1 MLHQYKLPFPTAARA
16 KPANPRLHLRSR
28 ARDDALLNR
37 LLSEVRS
44 HEKKVREEL
53 RRADETIA
61 DMRKELDQERGYT
74 SRAKKEREQA
84 RVKLDDALADLDA
97 ARHDLAEEQN
107 ARVGNETAHRRTISE
122 LEAAVADALRKKNRE
137 RIVRDAA
144 VKKKVTMDLQR
155 EVEKTFKTLLEKCD
169 HIFQASGMQFDV
181 DASSSEDEGGRP
193 AAARQR
199 LPSDES
205 AG

>member
-1 MLHQYKLPFPTAARA
+1 M
-16 KPANPRLHLRSR
+16 
-28 ARDDALLNR
+28 
-37 LLSEVRS
+37 
-44 HEKKVREEL
+44 
-53 RRADETIA
+53 
-61 DMRKELDQERGYT
+61 
-74 SRAKKEREQA
+74 KKEREQA

-97 ARHDLAEEQN
+97 ARRDLAEEQN

-137 RIVRDAA
+137 RIARDAA

-181 DASSSEDEGGRP
+181 EASSSDEEGAHPP
-193 AAARQR
+193 AAAGRRSPPRAPAEQPA
-199 LPSDES
+199 PSAPKKPDIETAEPAPAAETSDTSATTSES
-205 AG
+205 Q

>member
-1 MLHQYKLPFPTAARA
+1 M
-16 KPANPRLHLRSR
+16 
-28 ARDDALLNR
+28 
-37 LLSEVRS
+37 
-44 HEKKVREEL
+44 
-53 RRADETIA
+53 
-61 DMRKELDQERGYT
+61 
-74 SRAKKEREQA
+74 KKEREQA

-181 DASSSEDEGGRP
+181 DASSTEDGGGRP
-193 AAARQR
+193 SAAAARHSPPRAPVDEQPA
-199 LPSDES
+199 PSAPKKPDIETAEPAPAAEASDTTTSES
-205 AG
+205 Q